1 MSNPPQRARRIS
13 VTATQGGEL
22 EEFSPLRSTVG
33 EIGDRLYGKGAVQA
47 GRGEAGIG
55 VEEDLDA
62 EELVGAREEVA
73 DLDRPGSRHVADVGD
88 RLDVPDVDADS
99 EACSR

>member
-1 MSNPPQRARRIS
+1 LIDFEVAQQRDPRPTASLRRQRAADREPDAAS
-13 VTATQGGEL
+13 E
-22 EEFSPLRSTVG
+22 
-33 EIGDRLYGKGAVQA
+33 DRLDPTP
-47 GRGEAGIG
+47 RAGIG